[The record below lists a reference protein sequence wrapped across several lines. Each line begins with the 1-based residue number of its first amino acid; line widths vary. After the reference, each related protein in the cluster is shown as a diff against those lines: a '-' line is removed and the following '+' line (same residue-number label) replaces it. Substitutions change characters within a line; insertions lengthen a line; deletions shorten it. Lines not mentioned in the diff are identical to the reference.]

1 MSSPRKPREA
11 ATTRATQALET
22 RRRILAAAADLFA
35 EHEYGDVQVG
45 EIAARA
51 GVAHGLPF
59 HYFGSKRDLYVQ
71 VMHETAEQMRV
82 SFTPPGDVDP
92 RSQLRAALAA
102 HLRYLARHR
111 GLARRLVLGGRGA
124 DPVARE
130 VFEAARWDA
139 LKAAAQ
145 LLGLDAENA
154 ALQLM
159 GRAAVAA
166 IDEATAQWLDSEN
179 DFTVDAMVEALLQ
192 LIESAVRSASVI
204 DPTIEIGTALELLGD
219 RVTPSVSSPDEP
231 IES

>member
-11 ATTRATQALET
+11 ATTRAAQALET

-59 HYFGSKRDLYVQ
+59 HYFGSKHNLYLQ

-82 SFTPPGDVDP
+82 SFTPSDDANPG
-92 RSQLRAALAA
+92 SQLRAALAA
-102 HLRYLARHR
+102 HLRYLAHHR
-111 GLARRLVLGGRGA
+111 GLARRLILGGRA
-124 DPVARE
+124 TDPAARE

-145 LLGLDAENA
+145 FLGLDAENA
-154 ALQLM
+154 ALKLM

-166 IDEATAQWLDSEN
+166 LDEATVQWLDSEH
-179 DFTVDAMVEALLQ
+179 DFTVEVMVEALLQ
-192 LIESAVRSASVI
+192 LIVSAVRSASVI
-204 DPTIEIGTALELLGD
+204 DPTIETSAALDLLVD
-219 RVTPSVSSPDEP
+219 SAAQPARSQDQPVEP
-231 IES
+231 